1 MEDYKTRQ
9 GRQLAKDILNYVNAF
24 GYDSEAFADTIVR
37 DHKTLQ
43 QSTMRLFIATIR
55 KMAQVIPDERNA
67 QTVELAKKIAEL
79 ADDYPL
85 PLI

>member
-9 GRQLAKDILNYVNAF
+9 GRQLAKDILSYVNAF

-67 QTVELAKKIAEL
+67 QTVELAKKISEIAE
-79 ADDYPL
+79 DYPL

>member
-1 MEDYKTRQ
+1 MNNRKSAEE
-9 GRQLAKDILNYVNAF
+9 LANDILDFVNAF
-24 GYDSEAFADTIVR
+24 GFDSNSFAETICR
-37 DHKTLQ
+37 GHKTLQ

-55 KMAQVIPDERNA
+55 KMAEVRPDDRNKA
-67 QTVELAKKIAEL
+67 TVELAKKISEI